1 MGNQILGFG
10 KDVIRMRNRIRI
22 RKQVSLLSAFCIAA
36 QAALTLSAVSPAP
49 AEAAGSFRNAAV
61 SSAGSKDTAAIIRGS
76 AAEVVYDS
84 TRRSNVLSLGGGAF
98 GAGWLQLPEVFSAG
112 CGEGFSLS
120 MDFQLASDAAS
131 YSRLYQFAA
140 VPLGT
145 GSTAGY
151 SSPDLSIDLNDKS
164 AFRTSVFAG
173 TGSATADDGAHR
185 SIFTL
190 SAKPDTDWHTLTV
203 SYAPA
208 GAAYYLDGKAL
219 SKDSSE
225 GASQLSAACGSL
237 FSENLLKNYVYNGIG
252 HSLYND
258 EDIHGKVDNIRFYGY
273 ALSAAQAA
281 DLPDDAQL
289 WYAFEEG
296 QITESD
302 EPDTAETAF
311 APDRTEVTSIP
322 ALETVSPG
330 GSLTVKFWTDA
341 AGRYYYT
348 ADKGS
353 KRVIEPSRIG
363 LVTATED
370 LSAGFSADAPEAAKT
385 KHDETYEMPYGK
397 HTVIRDCYAE
407 TSFPLQ
413 KGSSTLTVTLRAYD
427 DGLGLRYALNHG
439 ASIKEEATQVMFPG
453 NSKFWGN
460 WPNATYEWNMVELPT
475 ERGNETN
482 ATYSCPYTGVID
494 GKYWVTVSEAGVFN
508 EENPY
513 CAGALQFVGN
523 YHSLRFKGGVKVSG
537 ISMSDAFHTPWR
549 AVIIGADLNEMASSD
564 LILNLNPPSVLDD
577 ISWVKPGKLAWS
589 WWSSG
594 GDSPVEYHMQKE
606 YIDFAAANGWDY
618 VCVDFGW
625 ALWDDSAAKIKELCD
640 YGKEKGIGIWL
651 WYGVNNSGHSGYKD
665 SAGHPAYPYY
675 SLLDEATIKREF
687 ERVSRLGVRGVK
699 VDYYESDTQE
709 TMKQMYLCMKIAA
722 ENKLMV
728 LFHGCTI
735 PRGESRTFPNV
746 ISFEAINGTEY
757 YKWFD
762 SPSLENRVSY
772 TFTRCV
778 VGSADFTPTGIPVY
792 GIKATAGFALADT
805 VTIESGLQ
813 HFAHSV
819 YTYEGSPALPF
830 LNDVPV
836 KWDDLCVLEG
846 MPMQYNTTARRSGN
860 DWYVGASTIR
870 AREATVDLSKLISD
884 DGLYNAYIYHD
895 NANGSAVELTVQ
907 TGLTKDS
914 VIKQELMNNGGFV
927 MKLTQGTMQ
936 TETPYANYKSY
947 EAEQAKLGSDARITS
962 GSDGK
967 YCSNNAY
974 VGYVGGRNG
983 GTVTFDSVEAPAD
996 GEYTLRIYYV
1006 SGEPRSLKVDVNG
1019 AFAAKLDNCYANKG
1033 DWKGIRAVS
1042 VSVKLR
1048 AGKNTV
1054 RLYNDQ
1060 GDAPS
1065 VDRIALALPPDDILY
1080 GDMNFDGR
1088 LDARDLALLKRGL
1101 LGEFSSEKQQKA
1113 ADFNRDGK
1121 RDAADAE
1128 ALMRFLTARS

>member
-1 MGNQILGFG
+1 ML
-10 KDVIRMRNRIRI
+10 
-22 RKQVSLLSAFCIAA
+22 RKQFRFRRSVSLLAAYCLAA
-36 QAALTLSAVSPAP
+36 QAGLTGTAVSPS
-49 AEAAGSFRNAAV
+49 AASAAVNFRNASVA
-61 SSAGSKDTAAIIRGS
+61 STGTQSTAATIRGS

-84 TRRSNVLSLGGGAF
+84 TRKSNVLSLGGGAF
-98 GAGWLQLPEVFSAG
+98 GAGWLQLPEVFSGG
-112 CGEGFSLS
+112 CKDGFTVS
-120 MDFQLASDAAS
+120 MDYQLASDAAS
-131 YSRLYQFAA
+131 YSRLYQFAT

-145 GSTAGY
+145 GSTNGY
-151 SSPDLSIDLNDKS
+151 SSPDLSVDLNDKS

-173 TGSATADDGAHR
+173 TGSTTADDGAHR

-203 SYAPA
+203 TYAPS

-237 FSENLLKNYVYNGIG
+237 FSEDLLKNYVYNGIG

-258 EDIHGKVDNIRFYGY
+258 EDIHGRVDNIRFYDY
-273 ALSAAQAA
+273 ALTASQAA
-281 DLPDDAQL
+281 ALPADAAL
-289 WYAFEEG
+289 CYGFEEG
-296 QITESD
+296 EVTESD
-302 EPDTAETAF
+302 EPDIAETAF

-322 ALETVSPG
+322 ALDTVSPG
-330 GSLTVKFWTDA
+330 GKLTVKFWVDS

-363 LVTATED
+363 LVTTTED
-370 LSAGFSADAPEAAKT
+370 LSAGFSQGAPEATKT
-385 KHDETYEMPYGK
+385 KHDETYDMPYGK
-397 HTVIRDCYAE
+397 RKKVHDCYAE
-407 TSFPLQ
+407 TSFPLSR
-413 KGSSTLTVTLRAYD
+413 GSSTLTVTLRAYD
-427 DGLGLRYALNHG
+427 DGIGLRYSLNHG
-439 ASIKEEATQVMFPG
+439 ASIKSEATEVMFPG
-453 NSKFWGN
+453 NCKFWGN
-460 WPNATYEWNMVELPT
+460 WPNNTYEWNMVELPT

-482 ATYSCPYTGVID
+482 ATYSLPYTGVID
-494 GKYWVTVSEAGVFN
+494 GKYWVTVSEANVFN

-513 CAGALQFVGN
+513 CAGALQFAGN
-523 YHSLRFKGGVKVSG
+523 YHQLRFKGGVKVNG
-537 ISMSDAFHTPWR
+537 ITMNSAFHTPWR
-549 AVIIGADLNEMASSD
+549 AVVIGADLNEMASSD

-606 YIDFAAANGWDY
+606 YIDFAAENGWDY

-640 YGKEKGIGIWL
+640 YGREKGIGIWL

-675 SLLDEATIKREF
+675 SLLDEATIQREF
-687 ERVSRLGVRGVK
+687 ERVSGLGVKGVK
-699 VDYYESDTQE
+699 VDYYESDTQQ
-709 TMKQMYLCMKIAA
+709 TMQQMYLCMKIAA
-722 ENKLMV
+722 ENKMMV

-746 ISFEAINGTEY
+746 ISYEAINGTEY

-836 KWDDLCVLEG
+836 TWDDMCVLEG

-860 DWYVGASTIR
+860 DWYIGASTIR
-870 AREATVDLSKLISD
+870 SREMTADLSKLITD
-884 DGLYNAYIYHD
+884 DGVYNAYIFHD
-895 NANGSAVELTVQ
+895 NADGSAVELTVK

-914 VIKQELMNNGGFV
+914 VLTQQLMNNGGCV
-927 MKLTQGTMQ
+927 IKLTQGSMQ
-936 TETPYANYKSY
+936 TGTPYSNYRSY
-947 EAEQAKLGSDARITS
+947 EAEQATLGGGAKITS
-962 GSDGK
+962 GSDAK
-967 YCSNNAY
+967 YCSNAGY
-974 VGYVGGRNG
+974 VGYVGGSGNG
-983 GTVTFDSVEAPAD
+983 SVTFANVEAPAD

-1019 AFAAKLDNCYANKG
+1019 GFAVKIDNCYANKG

-1042 VSVKLR
+1042 VNVQLK

-1060 GDAPS
+1060 GNAPS

-1080 GDMNFDGR
+1080 GDMNFDKH
-1088 LDARDLALLKRGL
+1088 LDARDLTLLKRGL
-1101 LGEFSSEKQQKA
+1101 MGSFSSDRQKKA

-1121 RDAADAE
+1121 QDAADAE
-1128 ALMRFLTARS
+1128 ALMRFLTARA